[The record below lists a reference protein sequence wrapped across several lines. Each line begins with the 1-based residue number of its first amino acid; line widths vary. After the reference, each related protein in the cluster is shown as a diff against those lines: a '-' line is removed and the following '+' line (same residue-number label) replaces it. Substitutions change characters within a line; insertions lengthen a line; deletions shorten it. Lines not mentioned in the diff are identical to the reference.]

1 MNKRVFGRKLSRNT
15 QSRKALFRTLIRA
28 LTEHGEINTTL
39 AKAKAISGEVDKL
52 MTLVAKNTVS
62 TRRLVLAKLANDKVT
77 TAKLFE
83 SYIEFTKT
91 RKSGFTR
98 IIKLPVRKGDAAQI
112 ARIEWV
118 DKLKESKK

>member
-28 LTEHGEINTTL
+28 LTEYGEINTTL

-62 TRRLVLAKLANDKVT
+62 TRRLVLAKLANDKKT
-77 TAKLFE
+77 TDKLFE

-118 DKLKESKK
+118 DKLKEKKK